1 LSEILYENHFHFN
14 ALKIRVK
21 KGANEEKLLLLFLFE
36 RSEYFPLELIFH
48 FSGESSQRSC
58 QEKICDNRKKFQ
70 FVIND
75 FVVREHDVSAEC
87 EINGLLQN
95 FILK

>member
-1 LSEILYENHFHFN
+1 MNKK
-14 ALKIRVK
+14 LKNVIRK
-21 KGANEEKLLLLFLFE
+21 KSLLGFMTTLLLTLHHNA
-36 RSEYFPLELIFH
+36 RAKEL
-48 FSGESSQRSC
+48 
-58 QEKICDNRKKFQ
+58 CDNRKKFQ

-75 FVVREHDVSAEC
+75 FVVREHDVNAEC